1 MFLKLFILI
10 ALLQFSGCSVIPSIL
25 YKIDVQQGNVVT
37 QEMVEKLKPGM
48 TKPQVRFVLGTPLI
62 VDTFRENRWD
72 YAYLRQEK
80 GELIEQQRLTIFF
93 ENERLTHFESHLL
106 SEDNSDISGS
116 KDLLPEPIDQLR
128 EDNNTEN

>member
-1 MFLKLFILI
+1 MLLV
-10 ALLQFSGCSVIPSIL
+10 LLQFAGCSVIPYVL

-48 TKPQVRFVLGTPLI
+48 TKSQVRFVLGTPLI

-72 YAYLRQEK
+72 YAYVRQEK

-93 ENERLTHFESHLL
+93 ANERLTHFENYQL
-106 SEDNSDISGS
+106 SEDNVNIYES
-116 KDLLPEPIDQLR
+116 KDLIPGQLDQPR
-128 EDNNTEN
+128 EESKNEN